1 VKTADPKIS
10 LLRTV
15 PGFAALPDRDLAR
28 LASCFD
34 EAQVGA
40 GMVLAREG
48 GLGHEL
54 VLIVEGQAT
63 VTRAGAT
70 EGELGP
76 GALVGETAVLGPIPH
91 WSRVVA
97 RTPMRV
103 LVAGPESFRTLG
115 SDPGLLR
122 QVATTLATRLQTSAP
137 SSPPMGAATL

>member
-1 VKTADPKIS
+1 MKTTDPKIG

-15 PGFAALPDRDLAR
+15 PGFAGLPDRDLAR
-28 LASCFD
+28 LAACFD
-34 EAQVGA
+34 EARVGA

-48 GLGHEL
+48 RLGHEL

-63 VTRAGAT
+63 ITRAGAT

-91 WSRVVA
+91 RSRVVA

-103 LVAGPESFRTLG
+103 LVAGPESLRTLG
-115 SDPGLLR
+115 GDPALLR
-122 QVATTLATRLQTSAP
+122 R
-137 SSPPMGAATL
+137 AATSLAERLRAAELPAPLPIGAG

>member
-1 VKTADPKIS
+1 VKTTDPKIS

-15 PGFAALPDRDLAR
+15 PGFAGMPDRDLAR
-28 LASCFD
+28 LAPCFD

-54 VLIVEGQAT
+54 VVIVEGRAT
-63 VTRAGAT
+63 VTRRGAV

-103 LVAGPESFRTLG
+103 LVAGPESLRALG
-115 SDPGLLR
+115 GEAGLLR
-122 QVATTLATRLQTSAP
+122 RVAGSLAARLQQAEPAP
-137 SSPPMGAATL
+137 PVGADAA